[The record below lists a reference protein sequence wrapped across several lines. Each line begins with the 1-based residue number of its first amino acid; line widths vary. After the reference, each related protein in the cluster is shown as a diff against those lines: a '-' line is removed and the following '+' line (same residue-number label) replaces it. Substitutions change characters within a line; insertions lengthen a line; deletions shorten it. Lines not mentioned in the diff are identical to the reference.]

1 MMAKLDFDAVALD
14 QFNLDLQRL
23 GKLTNEDHWQILAP
37 AGELLVQKFRET
49 IARTFS
55 HQKNHPAG
63 DIQSL
68 SDSIEAQNKYGAD
81 GAYIQIVPD
90 GGHHRYNKRVKTI
103 KVTKVFGHVSKS
115 GTRTRKTKGGLKTE
129 RADAVGFVLEYGSPG
144 RHIKPYHWMENT
156 MLQSAAEVEEALQQ
170 GFDAFCEENGL

>member
-1 MMAKLDFDAVALD
+1 MAKLDFDAVALD
-14 QFNLDLQRL
+14 QFSLDLRRL
-23 GKLTNEDHWQILAP
+23 GQLRNEDHWQILAP

-49 IARTFS
+49 IARTFR

-63 DIQSL
+63 TIQGL
-68 SDSIEAQNKYGAD
+68 ADSIEAQNKYGAD

-90 GGHHRYNKRVKTI
+90 GGHHKYNKRVKTI

-129 RADAVGFVLEYGSPG
+129 RADAVGFVLEYGAPAQG
-144 RHIKPYHWMENT
+144 IKAYHWIEKTMVEN
-156 MLQSAAEVEEALQQ
+156 QGAIFDALQQ
-170 GFDAFCEENGL
+170 GFDDFCEERGL